1 MDPINK
7 ADENELQ
14 QAINNITGDTA
25 ADTASVAVAPEGAE
39 EEATPTL
46 ETSTTPIIGSGS
58 VSSSA
63 ASSDSDLGKVKS
75 MALSDLR
82 PVLENIDMPAESK
95 FKIYKDI
102 IEVTQDKASI
112 EPAYTAAKAIE
123 SDKDRAEA
131 LLYIIETIDKFGM

>member
-14 QAINNITGDTA
+14 KAINNITGDATEA
-25 ADTASVAVAPEGAE
+25 TDTANVAVAPESVE
-39 EEATPTL
+39 ETPSL
-46 ETSTTPIIGSGS
+46 EGPTPIIGSGGGGG
-58 VSSSA
+58 SA
-63 ASSDSDLGKVKS
+63 DSDLGKVKS

-82 PVLENIDMPAESK
+82 PVLESIDMPAESK

-112 EPAYTAAKAIE
+112 EPAYSAAKAI
-123 SDKDRAEA
+123 SNDKERAEA

>member
-14 QAINNITGDTA
+14 KAINNITGDATTDTTDA
-25 ADTASVAVAPEGAE
+25 ANVALSPESTEEPAATFEAPAP
-39 EEATPTL
+39 A
-46 ETSTTPIIGSGS
+46 PILGG
-58 VSSSA
+58 
-63 ASSDSDLGKVKS
+63 SSDSDLGKVKS

-112 EPAYTAAKAIE
+112 EPAYTAAKAIGD
-123 SDKDRAEA
+123 DKERAEA

>member
-7 ADENELQ
+7 TDENELQ
-14 QAINNITGDTA
+14 KAINNITGDTNDA
-25 ADTASVAVAPEGAE
+25 PNAAVAPEGAE
-39 EEATPTL
+39 AYAAPAPTPTL
-46 ETSTTPIIGSGS
+46 GTDNS
-58 VSSSA
+58 
-63 ASSDSDLGKVKS
+63 SDLGKVKS

-82 PVLENIDMPAESK
+82 PVLESIDMPPESK

-112 EPAYTAAKAIE
+112 EPAYTAAKAIT

-131 LLYIIETIDKFGM
+131 LLYIIETIDKLGM